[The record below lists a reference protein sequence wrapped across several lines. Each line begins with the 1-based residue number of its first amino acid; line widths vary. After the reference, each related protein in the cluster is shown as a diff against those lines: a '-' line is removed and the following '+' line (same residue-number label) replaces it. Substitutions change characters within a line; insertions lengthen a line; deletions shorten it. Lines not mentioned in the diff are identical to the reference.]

1 MFSSKEEKEPKPSS
15 LKFAISSESE
25 NILPKLLKGLRHDL
39 FPKTTSITDQVKK
52 LGTVI
57 LSMLGDCVN

>member
-25 NILPKLLKGLRHDL
+25 NILTKLLKVLRHDL
-39 FPKTTSITDQVKK
+39 FPKTTSITPIQDLNKFVLIYK
-52 LGTVI
+52 LTI
-57 LSMLGDCVN
+57 